1 VSDSASADAHR
12 KGSSFFIIISPQSM
26 ISHGPPGA
34 GASFFT
40 LCARSFEPG
49 DSIPALPKG
58 YLKKIKILPLGFF

>member
-1 VSDSASADAHR
+1 
-12 KGSSFFIIISPQSM
+12 M
-26 ISHGPPGA
+26 ISHGTPGA

-40 LCARSFEPG
+40 LCTRFFESD